1 MIDLDFTGV
10 SNEGGGVLLDEGD
23 YVLTI
28 TDVEL
33 KPAKEAGKHPT
44 IWVSYEC
51 GDAKLKDFMTL
62 HENAMWRI
70 RVWLEAIT
78 GEIHDGPLSFDEKE
92 LIGQTVGATVTV
104 EPRYNDPNKMTNK
117 ITAFYNTF

>member
-10 SNEGGGVLLDEGD
+10 SIDGGGVLLEEGD
-23 YVLTI
+23 YTLTI

-51 GDAKLKDFMTL
+51 EDSKLKDFMSL
-62 HENAMWRI
+62 HPDALWRI
-70 RVWLEAIT
+70 RIWLEAIT
-78 GEIHDGPLSFDEKE
+78 GEVHDGPLSFDEKE
-92 LIGQTVGATVTV
+92 LIGQSVGATVTV
-104 EPRYNDPNKMTNK
+104 EPRYNDPDKMTNK
-117 ITAFYNTF
+117 ITAFFPA